1 MNRWIPISPS
11 MNARFETR
19 SIWSTKQ
26 LKVSQLRLTFFCFS
40 APAALLRSCLVL
52 SGALPLMYPAAPSL
66 SPSDRPDGR
75 FGK

>member
-26 LKVSQLRLTFFCFS
+26 LKVSQLRLTFFL
-40 APAALLRSCLVL
+40 LLRSGSAASQLPCLIRG
-52 SGALPLMYPAAPSL
+52 SAPNVPRGSQ
-66 SPSDRPDGR
+66 P
-75 FGK
+75 